1 MPDRIDEAI
10 ETLSRV
16 SYFNGIDPSVIQ
28 AIARSAKKQIYSP
41 EQVIILEGDQIPGL
55 FVIQSG
61 WLKAYKIGQ
70 DGREQV
76 LEVLGPGE
84 AFHAIG
90 VFTSKPSPASVTAL
104 EESQLWLI
112 RNEIMHGLL
121 DEYPALARRVIHDL
135 ADRVLHLVSL
145 VEDLSLRSVESRLAH
160 LLIEESQN
168 GLIQRKRW
176 ATQSE
181 MARRLGTVPDVLNR
195 LLRKMVENGIL
206 QVERQQIKILDM
218 EQLKEIAICR

>member
-1 MPDRIDEAI
+1 
-10 ETLSRV
+10 
-16 SYFNGIDPSVIQ
+16 
-28 AIARSAKKQIYSP
+28 
-41 EQVIILEGDQIPGL
+41 
-55 FVIQSG
+55 
-61 WLKAYKIGQ
+61 
-70 DGREQV
+70 
-76 LEVLGPGE
+76 
-84 AFHAIG
+84 
-90 VFTSKPSPASVTAL
+90 
-104 EESQLWLI
+104 
-112 RNEIMHGLL
+112 MHGLL

-218 EQLKEIAICR
+218 EQLKEIAIRR